1 MYSTCLYHTYVFFRT
16 KKWMFVEDSG
26 TVRPQAGLVTF
37 HIEPSMLWS
46 TFLERQSIMFRFAQE
61 AKPQNKPVISQ
72 LADLWND
79 HPIYKRNNM
88 E

>member
-1 MYSTCLYHTYVFFRT
+1 MYSTCLYRNYVFFPL
-16 KKWMFVEDSG
+16 KNQK
-26 TVRPQAGLVTF
+26 GLVTF
-37 HIEPSMLWS
+37 LIEPSMLVKGS
-46 TFLERQSIMFRFAQE
+46 TFLERQSIMFSFAEE
-61 AKPQNKPVISQ
+61 AKPENKPVISQ